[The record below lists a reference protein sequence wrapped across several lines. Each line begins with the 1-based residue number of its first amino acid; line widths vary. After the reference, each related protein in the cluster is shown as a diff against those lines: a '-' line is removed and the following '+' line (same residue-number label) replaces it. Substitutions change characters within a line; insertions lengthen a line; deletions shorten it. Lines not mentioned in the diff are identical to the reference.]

1 MREVM
6 AVLRGGPSS
15 EYEVSLKSGAAVLE
29 ALDRERYEPRDIFIS
44 KSGEWHLHG
53 LSVTPERALRE
64 VSVVLNV
71 VHGEYGEDGQM
82 QELLDALG
90 VPYAGSGASA
100 SALTFDKARTR
111 EEAARLGVKIPYAV
125 VVDSAKISNLE
136 KTAFNLFRSL
146 PHPVM
151 VKPIIG
157 GSSVGMSKVEHFG
170 ALPHALEHAF
180 TIASKALVEEY
191 IVGKEAAV
199 GVIDNFRNEK
209 TYALLPVEIIPPPHA
224 PFFDYDSKYSDE
236 TIERVPGRFSNDE
249 KRHLMTLARLL
260 HEGLGLSHYSRS
272 DFIVSKRGIYFLEV
286 NSLPG
291 LTKESIIPKALHA
304 VGASFSHFLDH
315 LIGLVKKK

>member
-111 EEAARLGVKIPYAV
+111 EEAARLGVKIPY
-125 VVDSAKISNLE
+125 
-136 KTAFNLFRSL
+136 
-146 PHPVM
+146 
-151 VKPIIG
+151 
-157 GSSVGMSKVEHFG
+157 
-170 ALPHALEHAF
+170 
-180 TIASKALVEEY
+180 
-191 IVGKEAAV
+191 
-199 GVIDNFRNEK
+199 
-209 TYALLPVEIIPPPHA
+209 
-224 PFFDYDSKYSDE
+224 
-236 TIERVPGRFSNDE
+236 
-249 KRHLMTLARLL
+249 
-260 HEGLGLSHYSRS
+260 
-272 DFIVSKRGIYFLEV
+272 
-286 NSLPG
+286 
-291 LTKESIIPKALHA
+291 
-304 VGASFSHFLDH
+304 
-315 LIGLVKKK
+315 